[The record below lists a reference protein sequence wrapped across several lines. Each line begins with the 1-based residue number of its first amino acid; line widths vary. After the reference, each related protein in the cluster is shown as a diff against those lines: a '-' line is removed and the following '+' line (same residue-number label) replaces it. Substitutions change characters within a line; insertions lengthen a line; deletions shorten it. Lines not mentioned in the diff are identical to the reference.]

1 MPNFTNVRTIIE
13 CGRNA
18 GVMHPTNQ
26 TLRVGGR
33 YHPAYTTAE
42 GKVVSA
48 RWTGQ
53 IAISHRP
60 YKDAAGNNVQVDTD
74 YIRVTVWSAK
84 GNPNGLAESYAR
96 SMCIG
101 MELIAHCELKP
112 FKSDIYDN
120 NVKLVREDGSAIQ
133 VEKMGFTIIPGSTM
147 FLGESNKRI
156 DTEIKSGLRPAGWN
170 IQGHPDQAAF
180 QATIAAKNAEQYVP
194 GQEMFGYAVVMA
206 AKGAQGNAYT
216 GTGLNL
222 PGAPLVEGH
231 SYEAWQKAN
240 PGLTDDV
247 MLATPK
253 FQAFA
258 ALIQAKKVAGAAGPT
273 YQAPQVPTAQAGAF
287 QNSY

>member
-1 MPNFTNVRTIIE
+1 MPNFSNVRTIIE

-18 GVMHPTNQ
+18 GVMHPKNQ

-33 YHPAYTTAE
+33 YHPAYTKADGTD
-42 GKVVSA
+42 VSA

-53 IAISHRP
+53 IAINHRP
-60 YKDAAGNNVQVDTD
+60 YKDGQGNNVQINAD
-74 YIRVTVWSAK
+74 YLRVTVWSAK

-101 MELIAHCELKP
+101 MELIVHCELKP
-112 FKSDIYDN
+112 FKSDIYEN
-120 NVKLVREDGSAIQ
+120 NQKLVRADGSAIQ
-133 VEKMGFTIIPGSTM
+133 VEKMGFTVIPGSTM
-147 FLGESNKRI
+147 FLGESDKSI
-156 DTEIKSGLRPAGWN
+156 DGQIKSGLRPAGWN
-170 IQGHPDQAAF
+170 IPGHPDNAAWK
-180 QATIAAKNAEQYVP
+180 ATIAAKNAEQYTP
-194 GQEMFGYAVVMA
+194 GKEMFGYAVVMP
-206 AKGAQGNAYT
+206 AKDAQGNAYQ

-231 SYEAWQKAN
+231 TYEAWQAAN

-273 YQAPQVPTAQAGAF
+273 YQAPQAPAQAGAF
-287 QNSY
+287 QQY